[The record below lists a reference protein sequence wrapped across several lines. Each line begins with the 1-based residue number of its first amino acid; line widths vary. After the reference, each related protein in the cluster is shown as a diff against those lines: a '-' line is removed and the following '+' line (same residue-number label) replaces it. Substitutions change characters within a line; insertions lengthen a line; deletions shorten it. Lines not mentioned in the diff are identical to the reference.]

1 MAENRLERMK
11 ASLSSVAS
19 PDDLEEEVKMK
30 MGEKARTEEGSRAV
44 EVHMRLG

>member
-11 ASLSSVAS
+11 ASLSSAAS
-19 PDDLEEEVKMK
+19 PEDPEEEVKME
-30 MGEKARTEEGSRAV
+30 MGEKAQTEEGSRAI